1 MLFVWKCI
9 YTQGL
14 LIPAQAVSTPYS
26 YRTCV
31 AYRTSTAGETYC
43 DVYDIIEV
51 ESASLVPP
59 FAYNNQCG
67 SVVLTSYIPVF
78 LLGHAI
84 QLMLPLI
91 VLTLVAYFPYNSL
104 SPFVQ
109 KMLHGVIWPEFWLEA
124 KHGNAFMNDEGGIM
138 LKMSSIFCND
148 VFNNWLLMV
157 TFGLCSPVLVLA
169 VVCSVLM
176 KMSMWV
182 LLVGRFTRCMLHD
195 EDSGGGVNCS
205 EATTHPAATTSD
217 ATTSRTRVVVATA
230 LTVETTPSSSSA
242 AADENRTADVAQN
255 ALTALAEE
263 YIPLSEVLAGSFWRL
278 VWCSALFVSLLGWDL
293 AMDEVGWLQSMW
305 VPLVPLCYVVL
316 LRCAAHLYLHSTSAR
331 DSSKNSTQ
339 FKLGRYHLTHLPFQ
353 LGRKIHCMSCDYF
366 RFL

>member
-1 MLFVWKCI
+1 M
-9 YTQGL
+9 T
-14 LIPAQAVSTPYS
+14 
-26 YRTCV
+26 
-31 AYRTSTAGETYC
+31 
-43 DVYDIIEV
+43 IEV

-59 FAYNNQCG
+59 FTYNNQCA
-67 SVVLTSYIPVF
+67 SAVLTSYIPVF
-78 LLGHAI
+78 LLGYSI
-84 QLMLPLI
+84 QLMLSLI
-91 VLTLVAYFPYNSL
+91 ILTALTYVSYASL
-104 SPFVQ
+104 PFAVRT
-109 KMLHGVIWPEFWLEA
+109 MLHGIMWPEYWLQDSDDVLARNKAIVESDA
-124 KHGNAFMNDEGGIM
+124 GIM
-138 LKMSSIFCND
+138 LKIRTIFCND
-148 VFNNWLLMV
+148 VLNNWLLLL

-182 LLVGRFTRCMLHD
+182 LVVGRFTRCMLHD

-205 EATTHPAATTSD
+205 EATTHPAATTSDATPSD

-331 DSSKNSTQ
+331 DSSKQHSVQIGAVSPHTSAVSAGSQ
-339 FKLGRYHLTHLPFQ
+339 SPLHEL
-353 LGRKIHCMSCDYF
+353 
-366 RFL
+366 